1 MSYLCD
7 EKGFNKDRVLN
18 NLSRLEKAKDK
29 ANQRRMDSFF
39 KPVESTSTPKKGMFH
54 MINRLIERLLIIGC
68 SDKASC
74 HQEAWK
80 EVNYQNLRVC
90 FLFSLFV
97 SISFCSSSTLFC
109 TIIFILYRIIIP

>member
-39 KPVESTSTPKKGMFH
+39 KPVESTSTPKK
-54 MINRLIERLLIIGC
+54 
-68 SDKASC
+68 K
-74 HQEAWK
+74 
-80 EVNYQNLRVC
+80 VC
-90 FLFSLFV
+90 F
-97 SISFCSSSTLFC
+97 I
-109 TIIFILYRIIIP
+109 